1 MESFATGL
9 KRIYTACNK
18 AGCRVEFEQQAY
30 GFAVVFY
37 RREKDNMGGKPQDA
51 PQDTPQDT
59 KNVEVTEQIL
69 LFCKEAK
76 SKKEIMDFMG
86 YRDSKHFSSKYL
98 SPLIESGKIAL
109 TIPEKPRSKYQKYI
123 AVLAC
128 GQRYE

>member
-76 SKKEIMDFMG
+76 SKKEIMDFMSKEGISFCPVNGDKEG
-86 YRDSKHFSSKYL
+86 YN
-98 SPLIESGKIAL
+98 KIIDDIINKL
-109 TIPEKPRSKYQKYI
+109 NKETKKK
-123 AVLAC
+123 
-128 GQRYE
+128 